1 MDRLR
6 GHAPVLS
13 CAAARF
19 NFRSSSTGPIS
30 ISTEVIIVSVAIA
43 ALLAAQAVLSAA
55 ILGTNY
61 YGVDGKLAQATI
73 IAAFKFGIPFTVNN
87 ISPISGMGAQILPMN
102 AWANPAYWPFAFLDK
117 EIAADASAVVAM
129 GFFFL
134 SCFFMI
140 RCFDVPVLP
149 SILAAQST
157 VLLFAPTLFLL
168 RMPFVF
174 STAPGNAV
182 VYAPHLIALGL
193 LARVKPG
200 PWRNVAL
207 ATAAIAILLFYS
219 LSCDPL
225 WTTVNGFSWALPFL
239 VVTVGARAR
248 TILMRSA
255 VLGCCV
261 AFLVVSGAAEYLYTL
276 SQYTS
281 RVQFSWVV
289 DRPRGPNMVSAL
301 VYSPTMR
308 VFYATCIFGWLLG
321 LATLS
326 GRSRL
331 LVIAGILSFIAWIA
345 YSFVYLLILS
355 KPWFP
360 PIPMYVE
367 QCLCP
372 LYLAAAAAGYW
383 GALGL
388 VAQWGYRLVNFTDS
402 AARSSQ
408 ASRSPLWRD
417 RFARSPRLAVA
428 VLPFLLVAI
437 IPGAMANIALS
448 RAEPLH
454 ERYNER
460 WPNEPVVSKLLEDN
474 LGQAIGETFRGSILF
489 WNPSTEVSR
498 DALGGYAANLT
509 MESAWARGVP
519 TLNEYSQLVTPQALY
534 FIHKMFQK
542 DVRAHMNV
550 FFAPLHIAGSYSKS
564 YWDVLRML
572 GVRYLMGFERLT
584 IADDIGSPP
593 ITLPHTVLE
602 KEPPAWE
609 IYELPSPNVGD
620 FSPTQVLTAS
630 TAGEITMLLAKPGFD
645 FDRQAVLETAIQEPL
660 VPAREM
666 RMVRI
671 RGSIHVSGKSNGTS
685 LVILPQQFTHC
696 LRARDERV
704 RLVRANLMMT
714 GVIFTGELNTDILF
728 DYGIFSP
735 RCRRADLV
743 DVNRLGMAIDLRMP
757 HLTGDRLFPDWD
769 GGLKRLGEAMS
780 AILRSRPQ

>member
-1 MDRLR
+1 
-6 GHAPVLS
+6 
-13 CAAARF
+13 
-19 NFRSSSTGPIS
+19 
-30 ISTEVIIVSVAIA
+30 
-43 ALLAAQAVLSAA
+43 
-55 ILGTNY
+55 
-61 YGVDGKLAQATI
+61 
-73 IAAFKFGIPFTVNN
+73 
-87 ISPISGMGAQILPMN
+87 
-102 AWANPAYWPFAFLDK
+102 
-117 EIAADASAVVAM
+117 
-129 GFFFL
+129 
-134 SCFFMI
+134 
-140 RCFDVPVLP
+140 
-149 SILAAQST
+149 
-157 VLLFAPTLFLL
+157 
-168 RMPFVF
+168 
-174 STAPGNAV
+174 
-182 VYAPHLIALGL
+182 
-193 LARVKPG
+193 
-200 PWRNVAL
+200 
-207 ATAAIAILLFYS
+207 
-219 LSCDPL
+219 
-225 WTTVNGFSWALPFL
+225 
-239 VVTVGARAR
+239 
-248 TILMRSA
+248 
-255 VLGCCV
+255 
-261 AFLVVSGAAEYLYTL
+261 
-276 SQYTS
+276 
-281 RVQFSWVV
+281 
-289 DRPRGPNMVSAL
+289 
-301 VYSPTMR
+301 
-308 VFYATCIFGWLLG
+308 
-321 LATLS
+321 
-326 GRSRL
+326 
-331 LVIAGILSFIAWIA
+331 
-345 YSFVYLLILS
+345 
-355 KPWFP
+355 
-360 PIPMYVE
+360 
-367 QCLCP
+367 
-372 LYLAAAAAGYW
+372 
-383 GALGL
+383 
-388 VAQWGYRLVNFTDS
+388 
-402 AARSSQ
+402 
-408 ASRSPLWRD
+408 
-417 RFARSPRLAVA
+417 VA

-519 TLNEYSQLVTPQALY
+519 TLHEYSQLVTPQALY